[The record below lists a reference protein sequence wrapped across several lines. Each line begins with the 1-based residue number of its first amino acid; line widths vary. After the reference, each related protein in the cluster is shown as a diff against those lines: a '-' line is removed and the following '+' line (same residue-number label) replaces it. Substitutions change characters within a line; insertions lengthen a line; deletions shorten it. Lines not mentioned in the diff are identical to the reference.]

1 MCAIMGTSQTCVSST
16 REAAELVSPER
27 SRKKTAT
34 REAVGDLDESHFGGI
49 VEVCGLKMEGY
60 PKDQGRW

>member
-1 MCAIMGTSQTCVSST
+1 MCVSAT
-16 REAAELVSPER
+16 REAAEWVSPER
-27 SRKKTAT
+27 SRKKTAM
-34 REAVGDLDESHFGGI
+34 REVIGDLDESCFGGI